1 MTEREVKMSLIALGA
16 ILVMPVL
23 IGVSTYAVG
32 MGVSKLFRLA
42 DDAKRGY
49 KFKKELRKGSII
61 EFEGNY
67 YRVEILPKEA

>member
-42 DDAKRGY
+42 DDAKHDY
-49 KFKKELRKGSII
+49 KFKKDVKRGRII

-67 YRVEILPKEA
+67 YRVDILPGEV